1 MEQGQDKLVDCKCC
15 GSNACYESEF
25 TTQEG
30 PITTWMCMT
39 CGFTSNTTMKADS
52 ETVKLAEET
61 TADLIKDLK
70 QVHDN
75 LAWFPTVITMPEKGM
90 IFPEPIKNNNLT
102 LDKKDYK
109 YNYSDWQW
117 TCVKAVPIP
126 KEEQEKYPD
135 PQNPGTF
142 YKNRMDM
149 KNTLHFNKYGFM
161 DAAEE
166 LGMFEMQ
173 KS

>member
-1 MEQGQDKLVDCKCC
+1 MEQVQDKLVSYKCC
-15 GSNACYESEF
+15 GSDACYESEF
-25 TTQEG
+25 TTQDG

-39 CGFTSNTTMKADS
+39 CGFTSNTTMENDN
-52 ETVKLAEET
+52 EIVKLAEET

-90 IFPEPIKNNNLT
+90 IFPEPVKG
-102 LDKKDYK
+102 KD
-109 YNYSDWQW
+109 DWQW
-117 TCVKAVPIP
+117 TCVTTVVIP
-126 KEEQEKYPD
+126 EEEQNKYPD
-135 PQNPGTF
+135 PKNPGEF

-149 KNTLHFNKYGFM
+149 KNPLRFEKLCFM

-166 LGMFEMQ
+166 LGMFVKQPM
-173 KS
+173 

>member
-1 MEQGQDKLVDCKCC
+1 MEQGQDKLVTCKCC

-39 CGFTSNTTMKADS
+39 CGFTSNTTMENDN

-61 TADLIKDLK
+61 TEDLK

-90 IFPEPIKNNNLT
+90 IFPEPIKGQ
-102 LDKKDYK
+102 D
-109 YNYSDWQW
+109 DWQW
-117 TCVKAVPIP
+117 TCVKTVVIP
-126 KEEQEKYPD
+126 EEEQNKYPD
-135 PQNPGTF
+135 PKNPGEF

-149 KNTLHFNKYGFM
+149 KNPLRFEKLCFM

-166 LGMFEMQ
+166 LGMFVKQPM
-173 KS
+173 